1 MVLKCKANS
10 QGYFTELSESWEIVL
25 GFTQDELMSRPFID
39 FVHPEDRERTLK
51 IFVELKDKQKVYT
64 ADFENRYRCKDG
76 NYVWI
81 RWYAQ
86 VDSRLPELECEAKVI
101 SGKYKLNS
109 YDGPVQDLIWKSF
122 TQNTE
127 TSFLLINREFE
138 VKEFG
143 AANHRIHNLLEE
155 DETINLNDYSNE
167 DCILEIIQNV
177 NTCFIERNTFSTTCT
192 CKPFSGKYLDK
203 YIPIINGQNHCIAVL
218 LESTYLEKQIQNDSS
233 SQDLKKS
240 IGQFRGFGLL

>member
-1 MVLKCKANS
+1 M
-10 QGYFTELSESWEIVL
+10 
-25 GFTQDELMSRPFID
+25 
-39 FVHPEDRERTLK
+39 
-51 IFVELKDKQKVYT
+51 
-64 ADFENRYRCKDG
+64 
-76 NYVWI
+76 
-81 RWYAQ
+81 
-86 VDSRLPELECEAKVI
+86 
-101 SGKYKLNS
+101 
-109 YDGPVQDLIWKSF
+109 
-122 TQNTE
+122 
-127 TSFLLINREFE
+127 
-138 VKEFG
+138 KEFG

-218 LESTYLEKQIQNDSS
+218 LESTYLERHIQNDAS
-233 SQDLKKS
+233 SQGLKKS